1 MPDLDWQLAIV
12 LAAVLWAMG
21 VLTRR
26 IYRMFTRSAQ
36 HGCSSGAC
44 GNCPTAATPERTP
57 PGFVPVD
64 ELKLH
69 KR

>member
-1 MPDLDWQLAIV
+1 MPDLDWQLVIV
-12 LAAVLWAMG
+12 LAAVLWAVG

-36 HGCSSGAC
+36 HGCSTGTC
-44 GNCPTAATPERTP
+44 GHCPSANKAVKTP

-64 ELKLH
+64 DLKLH
-69 KR
+69 KQ